1 MKQNKYLIFILVIAA
16 VLISSVAAFA
26 QSEGGSITIGL
37 AVEPVSLD
45 PAGGLYIP
53 EQFLIQQIFD
63 PLVAAD
69 PELNLHPALA
79 TAWEVNAE
87 GTEFTF
93 TLRDDVTFHDGTK
106 FTAEAVKISLDRA
119 AQGTTPAAAA
129 PAILTDYI
137 ETEIVDDTTVI
148 VKFSAPRATFLQ
160 DLSRPWLFISS
171 PAAIE
176 QYGDDYGQ
184 HPVGTGPF
192 VFSSWAAQDNI
203 VLTKNPDYNW
213 GAEFYSHSGPALLD
227 EITFRFLPEAATRL
241 AAFQSGE
248 ASIVQDPSYL
258 ETSLLATDPSV
269 QVFTFAAPGMT
280 SHQMINVENA
290 PTDDLNVRQALI
302 YAVDQETISQIAFYG
317 LQPAAHSVIS
327 PTTWAYN
334 QAAGDLY
341 RYDPDKAAALLEESG
356 WVDSNGDG
364 IREKDGVNLHIEYPA
379 LPAYEE
385 AFMELLAS
393 YLQNAGFEVNITKLD
408 DAGVSEFGAANKHN
422 ILNMGWIS
430 RDPSVLSYVYDSAN
444 IDGGNQSAYARFR
457 NDRLDEILHTAP
469 QTIDEEAR
477 KALYEEAQAIIM
489 ENAIA
494 LPIHAY
500 GSVYLTDAS
509 IAGFRFDSEGFPFL
523 YEISFAA
530 E

>member
-160 DLSRPWLFISS
+160 DLSRPWLLSNMEMTMDSIPSEPARSS
-171 PAAIE
+171 
-176 QYGDDYGQ
+176 
-184 HPVGTGPF
+184 
-192 VFSSWAAQDNI
+192 S
-203 VLTKNPDYNW
+203 
-213 GAEFYSHSGPALLD
+213 
-227 EITFRFLPEAATRL
+227 R
-241 AAFQSGE
+241 
-248 ASIVQDPSYL
+248 
-258 ETSLLATDPSV
+258 
-269 QVFTFAAPGMT
+269 PGL
-280 SHQMINVENA
+280 H
-290 PTDDLNVRQALI
+290 R
-302 YAVDQETISQIAFYG
+302 
-317 LQPAAHSVIS
+317 
-327 PTTWAYN
+327 TT
-334 QAAGDLY
+334 
-341 RYDPDKAAALLEESG
+341 
-356 WVDSNGDG
+356 
-364 IREKDGVNLHIEYPA
+364 
-379 LPAYEE
+379 
-385 AFMELLAS
+385 
-393 YLQNAGFEVNITKLD
+393 
-408 DAGVSEFGAANKHN
+408 
-422 ILNMGWIS
+422 
-430 RDPSVLSYVYDSAN
+430 LS
-444 IDGGNQSAYARFR
+444 
-457 NDRLDEILHTAP
+457 
-469 QTIDEEAR
+469 
-477 KALYEEAQAIIM
+477 
-489 ENAIA
+489 
-494 LPIHAY
+494 
-500 GSVYLTDAS
+500 
-509 IAGFRFDSEGFPFL
+509 
-523 YEISFAA
+523 
-530 E
+530 